1 MDNLEKAE
9 CEFNDPHD
17 VTPMYLEHFKDVTD
31 SLRNPKI
38 AERVSDELNKAISGE
53 FTYRFPITEGITL
66 FCKELSQK
74 EIKNLQKYFTI
85 CNTTVKGD
93 EIAMQLEFHDMVI
106 QMTDSEPV
114 GDFGIF
120 TESDAGFGTLYD
132 DVIEACKKHPLTV
145 VKVSKNPQKQL
156 YLELKKND

>member
-1 MDNLEKAE
+1 M
-9 CEFNDPHD
+9 
-17 VTPMYLEHFKDVTD
+17 
-31 SLRNPKI
+31 
-38 AERVSDELNKAISGE
+38 
-53 FTYRFPITEGITL
+53 
-66 FCKELSQK
+66 SQK
-74 EIKNLQKYFTI
+74 EIKNIAEILTI

-93 EIAMQLEFHDMVI
+93 EMNHALEFHDMVI

-145 VKVSKNPQKQL
+145 VKVRKNPQKQL